1 MTPLW
6 HQTSLDDLQRLLGS
20 GPQGLSAG
28 EAERRLIDHGP
39 NELPHKEGRG
49 ALAMVAA
56 QFADFLIL
64 LLLAAVLVSWFIGDV
79 VDALAILAIVILN
92 AIIGFLQEFRARKAM
107 AALRKM
113 AGQVATVIRDGSP
126 VQLAAVELVP
136 GDRILLETGNVVA
149 ADVRLV
155 EVHRLALDESAL
167 TGESLSVDKETA
179 AIPDPDLLL
188 ADRRNMAW
196 KGTIV
201 ASGRG
206 MGVVVATGEQ
216 TELGRIAALL
226 QGAEEGP
233 TPLQRR
239 LAAFGRKLGA
249 AILVICAVLFFH
261 GIIRGEP
268 APQMLLVAI
277 ALAVAAI
284 PEALPAVVTVS
295 LALGAAR
302 MVRLQALIRR
312 LPAVETLGSVT
323 FICTDK
329 TGTLTQ
335 NRMEVTTA
343 YWDGL
348 LRSVADPEPSVA
360 PGENDNTSPAPLFL
374 RAAALC
380 TDAHTG
386 GDGAVLG
393 DPTETALYRLAAR
406 YSFLKE
412 DLLRDSP
419 RVAEIAFDPVRK
431 AMTTFHAWQD
441 GYVSF
446 TKGALDGLIGGITT
460 QLTTNGVTP
469 FTPTPVLAEAES
481 MAGQGLRVLALAMRR
496 WDRLP
501 ESLSP
506 DVAERDLTFLGLAGM
521 MDPPRQEAR
530 EAVRLC
536 KTAGIT
542 PVMITGD
549 HPTTAR
555 TIGTLLGIVDDGEGV
570 LTGRELA
577 QLDDEGLKA
586 KVETVRIYAR
596 VAPEDKLRIVRALQ
610 EKGELVAM
618 TGDGVNDAPALKR
631 ADIGVAMGI
640 TGTDVAK
647 EASAM
652 ILLDDNFATIVHA
665 VREGRRIFANIVR
678 FITYSI
684 TCNIG
689 ALVAITAAPLMGLP
703 LPLQPTQILWLN
715 LLTDSLPGLAL
726 AVEPAEP
733 DVMARPPIEPGE
745 GIFARGRGWEVVWL
759 GCFIG
764 AVALLLQVY
773 LLRAGTHWQTILFTF
788 FVVSRLAVAT
798 AHRSSRASILSL
810 GLFSNRPLVGAVAVV
825 VCAQLAAIYLPGLQ
839 MVFKTDPLNWQEL
852 ALTGVAAF
860 GIFLAIETRKLF
872 GRLCSKA

>member
-1 MTPLW
+1 MAPLW
-6 HQTSLDDLQRLLGS
+6 HQTSLDDLQRLLGT
-20 GPQGLSAG
+20 GPRGLSAG

-56 QFADFLIL
+56 QFVDFLIL
-64 LLLAAVLVSWFIGDV
+64 LLLAAAVVSWFIGDA

-92 AIIGFLQEFRARKAM
+92 AIIGFLQEFRAQKAM

-113 AGQVATVIRDGSP
+113 AGQVATVIRDGRS
-126 VQLAAVELVP
+126 VQLAAIGLVP
-136 GDRILLETGNVVA
+136 GDRLLLETGNVVA

-155 EVHRLALDESAL
+155 EAHHLAVDESAL

-196 KGTIV
+196 KGTVV

-206 MGVVVATGEQ
+206 VGVVVATGGQ

-226 QGAEEGP
+226 QGEEEGP

-239 LAAFGRKLGA
+239 LAGFGKKLGA
-249 AILVICAVLFFH
+249 AILVICAVIFFY
-261 GIIRGEP
+261 GILRGEP

-302 MVRLQALIRR
+302 MVRLNALIRR

-323 FICTDK
+323 YICTDK

-343 YWDGL
+343 YFDGL
-348 LRSVADPEPSVA
+348 LRGVADPEPSGA
-360 PGENDNTSPAPLFL
+360 SSDTSPAPLFM

-380 TDAHTG
+380 TDAHAA
-386 GDGAVLG
+386 GDGTVLG

-412 DLLRDSP
+412 DLLHDSP

-431 AMTTFHAWQD
+431 AMTTFHAWQG

-446 TKGALDGLIGGITT
+446 TKGALDGLLEGMAT
-460 QLTTNGVTP
+460 QLTSEGVTP
-469 FTPTPVLAEAES
+469 FVTAPVLAEAES

-501 ESLSP
+501 ESLPP

-530 EAVRLC
+530 EAVQLC
-536 KTAGIT
+536 RTAGIT

-549 HPTTAR
+549 HPITAR
-555 TIGTLLGIVDDGEGV
+555 TIGTLLGIMDDGGGV

-577 QLDDEGLKA
+577 QLGDEGLKT

-733 DVMARPPIEPGE
+733 DVMARPPIKPGE

-764 AVALLLQVY
+764 AVALVLQTY

-798 AHRSSRASILSL
+798 AHRSFRTSILSL

-825 VCAQLAAIYLPGLQ
+825 VCAQLAAIYLPALQ
-839 MVFKTDPLNWQEL
+839 MVFKTDPLSGSEFV
-852 ALTGVAAF
+852 LTGVAAL
-860 GIFLAIETRKLF
+860 GIFLVIEIRKLF
-872 GRLCSKA
+872 GRLRSRG